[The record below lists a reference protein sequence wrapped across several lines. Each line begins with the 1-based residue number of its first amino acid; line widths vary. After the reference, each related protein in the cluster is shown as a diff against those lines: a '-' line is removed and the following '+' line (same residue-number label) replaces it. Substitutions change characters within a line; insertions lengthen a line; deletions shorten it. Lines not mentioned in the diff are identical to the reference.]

1 MELCTTMRRLSAVPL
16 LSCLFCIAAAAQQK
30 TEPPLLTLDDAI
42 RAAIDHNRQL
52 ESSAEVVQKAREAVA
67 EAVAARYPQFN
78 ASVLSGVALNPIH
91 FTIPKGAIGSVA
103 GLGPLPAMDV
113 DYTAGRKM
121 TALVHASVA
130 QPVSQLFKINLGVRE
145 ARVGEALAEENLRL
159 SRQKTTAQ
167 VREAYYRLAQAASEI
182 ASSEASLRY
191 LEEFSALMERR
202 LSEEA
207 VLKSDVLA
215 VKAKAGQQRY
225 QLLTRRDDLETG
237 KEAMNRLLGRDL
249 ETDFSVEAMPAPS
262 FEELDLEAAQAHA
275 LDRRPEMHQTQLQIE
290 KAALDVRR
298 EKADYLPNLSLQIS
312 YLTFTNVEFA
322 PQNLSSAGVLF
333 DWQPFDW
340 GQRHHKLEQLRATE
354 HQAELNH
361 YDVRDQVLI
370 DVDTQ
375 FHKLAEARALIEA
388 EEANHVAAD
397 EKLRV
402 TLQRFEQKA
411 ALASDVLEQQA
422 ALAEADSQLHLAL
435 DSFWTAKAEFH
446 RAMGE
451 E

>member
-1 MELCTTMRRLSAVPL
+1 MRRLSIVPL
-16 LSCLFCIAAAAQQK
+16 LSCLFCMVSPAQQK

-42 RAAIDHNRQL
+42 RAALDHNRQL
-52 ESSAEVVQKAREAVA
+52 ESSAQDVVKAREAVS
-67 EAVAARYPQFN
+67 ESLAARYPQFD
-78 ASVLSGVALNPIH
+78 ASVLSGVAINPIH
-91 FTIPKGAIGSVA
+91 FTIPKGAIGNVP
-103 GLGPLPAMDV
+103 GLGPLPATNV

-121 TALVHASVA
+121 TTLVHASVA
-130 QPVSQLFKINLGVRE
+130 QPISQLFKIGLGVRE
-145 ARVGEALAEENLRL
+145 ARVVESLAEENLRL
-159 SRQKTTAQ
+159 NRQKTAAQ

-182 ASSEASLRY
+182 ASSEASLHY
-191 LEEFSALMERR
+191 LEEFSSLMERR
-202 LSEEA
+202 LGEEA

-249 ETDFSVEAMPAPS
+249 ETGFSVEAMPAPS
-262 FEELDLEAAQAHA
+262 FEELDLEAARARA
-275 LDRRPEMHQTQLQIE
+275 LDRRPEIRQTQLQME

-298 EKADYLPNLSLQIS
+298 EKAEYLPDLSLQIS
-312 YLTFTNVEFA
+312 YLTFTNVDFA

-340 GQRHHKLEQLRATE
+340 GQKHHKLEQLRASVR
-354 HQAELNH
+354 QAELSRA
-361 YDVRDQVLI
+361 DVRDQVLI

-375 FHKLAEARALIEA
+375 FHKLAEARALMEA
-388 EEANHVAAD
+388 QEANRAAAD

-422 ALAEADSQLHLAL
+422 ALAEADSQLHRAL
-435 DSFWTAKAEFH
+435 EAFWTAKAEFH

>member
-1 MELCTTMRRLSAVPL
+1 MRRFSVVPL
-16 LSCLFCIAAAAQQK
+16 LSCLFCIAAPAQQK

-52 ESSAEVVQKAREAVA
+52 ESSAEDVQKARGAVA

-103 GLGPLPAMDV
+103 GLGPLPAANV
-113 DYTAGRKM
+113 DYTAGRKV
-121 TALVHASVA
+121 TTLVHASVA
-130 QPVSQLFKINLGVRE
+130 QPVSQLFKIDLGVRE
-145 ARVGEALAEENLRL
+145 ARVGESLAEENLRL
-159 SRQKTTAQ
+159 NRQKTTAQ

-191 LEEFSALMERR
+191 LEEFGSLMERR
-202 LSEEA
+202 LAEEA

-215 VKAKAGQQRY
+215 VKAKTGQQRY
-225 QLLTRRDDLETG
+225 QLLTRRDDLQTG
-237 KEAMNRLLGRDL
+237 KEAMNRLLGRDP
-249 ETDFSVEAMPAPS
+249 ETEFSVEAMPAAS
-262 FEELDLEAAQAHA
+262 FEELDLETARARA
-275 LDRRPEMHQTQLQIE
+275 LERRPEIHQTQLQMK
-290 KAALDVRR
+290 KAELDVRR
-298 EKADYLPNLSLQIS
+298 EKAEYLPNLSLQIS

-340 GQRHHKLEQLRATE
+340 GQRHHKLEQLRASV
-354 HQAELNH
+354 HQAELSRA
-361 YDVRDQVLI
+361 DVRDQVLI
-370 DVDTQ
+370 DVATH
-375 FHKLAEARALIEA
+375 FRKLAEARALMDA
-388 EEANHVAAD
+388 QEANHAAAE

-411 ALASDVLEQQA
+411 ALAADVLEQQA
-422 ALAEADSQLHLAL
+422 ALAEADNQWSLAL
-435 DSFWTAKAEFH
+435 EGFWTAKAEFH